1 MVTCSGQLA
10 EVNLMDRFTSKSVIV
25 TGGASGIGLSTAKR
39 FAQEGARVA
48 VFDCNEKAIRSD
60 LAEHP
65 ELTGFLVDVRNLADL
80 EQAFQKAAD
89 TNGPVDVLVA
99 NAGVSER
106 VGFLEIPADQWRR
119 ILDVN
124 LNGVFLACQIAARQ
138 MMNRNAEG
146 VILAT
151 SSTNAIAGNPY
162 YADYNA
168 SKAGVLALV
177 RTMSRELAPRI
188 RVNAVCPGYV
198 LTPMQEREYT
208 PEAIRAVNQ
217 RIPIGR
223 HADPGEIAALF
234 AFLASEEG
242 RYLTGSAIF
251 IDGGD
256 PWGS

>member
-1 MVTCSGQLA
+1 MK
-10 EVNLMDRFTSKSVIV
+10 RFIDKSVIV

-48 VFDCNEKAIRSD
+48 IFDSDEKAIEST
-60 LAEHP
+60 LAEQP
-65 ELTGFLVDVRNLADL
+65 ELAGVLVDVRNLTDL
-80 EQAFQKAAD
+80 EQAFHKAAA
-89 TNGPVDVLVA
+89 TNGPVDILVA
-99 NAGVSER
+99 NAGISER
-106 VGFLEIPADQWRR
+106 ARFLDIPADQWRR

-124 LNGVFLACQIAARQ
+124 LNGVFLSCQLAARQ
-138 MMNRNAEG
+138 MMNRNSEG

-151 SSTNAIAGNPY
+151 SSTNAVAGNPN

-177 RTMSRELAPRI
+177 RTMARELAPRI
-188 RVNAVCPGYV
+188 RVNAICPGYV

-208 PEAIRAVNQ
+208 PEAIQVVNES
-217 RIPIGR
+217 IPLGR
-223 HADPGEIAALF
+223 HADPSEIAALF

>member
-1 MVTCSGQLA
+1 MT
-10 EVNLMDRFTSKSVIV
+10 LMKRFVDKSVIV
-25 TGGASGIGLSTAKR
+25 TGGASGIGLSTANR
-39 FAQEGARVA
+39 FAREGARVA
-48 VFDCNEKAIRSD
+48 IFDCNEEAMGST
-60 LAEHP
+60 LAEYP
-65 ELTGFLVDVRNLADL
+65 ELTGTLVDVRNGADL
-80 EQAFQKAAD
+80 EQAFQKAAE

-106 VGFLEIPADQWRR
+106 INFLDIPADQWRR

-138 MMNRNAEG
+138 MMSRNADG
-146 VILAT
+146 IILAT

-177 RTMSRELAPRI
+177 RTMARELAPRI

-208 PEAIRAVNQ
+208 PEAMRELNQ

-223 HADPGEIAALF
+223 HADPGEIASLF

-242 RYLTGSAIF
+242 RYLTGAAII
-251 IDGGD
+251 IDGGELL
-256 PWGS
+256 GA

>member
-1 MVTCSGQLA
+1 MT
-10 EVNLMDRFTSKSVIV
+10 LMKRFTDKNVIV

-39 FAQEGARVA
+39 FAEEGAHVA
-48 VFDCNEKAIRSD
+48 IFDSNDEALKST

-65 ELTGFLVDVRNLADL
+65 ELTGTLVDVRNYADL
-80 EQAFQKAAD
+80 EQAFQETAR
-89 TNGPVDVLVA
+89 TSGPVDILVA
-99 NAGVSER
+99 NAGISER
-106 VGFLEIPADQWRR
+106 VSFLDIPADQWRR

-138 MMNRNAEG
+138 MTNRNAEG

-151 SSTNAIAGNPY
+151 SSTNAIGSNPY

-177 RTMSRELAPRI
+177 RTMARELAPRI

-208 PEAIRAVNQ
+208 PEAMRALNQ

-223 HADPGEIAALF
+223 HADPAEIAALF
-234 AFLASEEG
+234 AFLASDEG
-242 RYLTGSAIF
+242 RYLTGVAII
-251 IDGGD
+251 IDGGELLG
-256 PWGS
+256 P

>member
-1 MVTCSGQLA
+1 MK
-10 EVNLMDRFTSKSVIV
+10 RFIDKSVVI
-25 TGGASGIGLSTAKR
+25 TGGASGIGLSSAKR

-48 VFDCNEKAIRSD
+48 IFDNDERAINST
-60 LAEHP
+60 LAGNP
-65 ELTGFLVDVRNLADL
+65 DLTGMLVDVRNSTDL
-80 EQAFQKAAD
+80 EQAFREVAN
-89 TNGPVDVLVA
+89 TSGPVDILVA
-99 NAGVSER
+99 NAGISER
-106 VGFLEIPADQWRR
+106 VSFLEISAEQWRR

-138 MMNRNAEG
+138 MVKRNAEG

-151 SSTNAIAGNPY
+151 ASTNAVAGNPH

-177 RTMSRELAPRI
+177 RTIARELAPRI
-188 RVNAVCPGYV
+188 RANAVCPGYV

-217 RIPIGR
+217 NIPMGR

-242 RYLTGSAIF
+242 RYLTGSAVF

>member
-1 MVTCSGQLA
+1 MTLPK
-10 EVNLMDRFTSKSVIV
+10 RFTNKSVIV
-25 TGGASGIGLSTAKR
+25 TGGASGIGLSSARR
-39 FAQEGARVA
+39 FAREGAHVA
-48 VFDCNEKAIRSD
+48 IFDCNEKAIRSA
-60 LAEHP
+60 LLKHP
-65 ELTGFLVDVRNLADL
+65 DLTGLLVDVSNSADL
-80 EQAFQKAAD
+80 EQAFQEAAD
-89 TNGPVDVLVA
+89 TNGPVDILVA
-99 NAGVSER
+99 NAGISEQ
-106 VGFLEIPADQWRR
+106 VKFLEISADQWRR

-124 LNGVFLACQIAARQ
+124 LNGVFQTCQIAARQ
-138 MMNRNAEG
+138 MANRSADG

-177 RTMSRELAPRI
+177 RTMARELAPRI

-208 PEAIRAVNQ
+208 PEEIDALNQ

-223 HADPGEIAALF
+223 HAEPDEIAGLF

-242 RYLTGSAIF
+242 RYLTGSAII
-251 IDGGD
+251 IDGGEL
-256 PWGS
+256 WGS